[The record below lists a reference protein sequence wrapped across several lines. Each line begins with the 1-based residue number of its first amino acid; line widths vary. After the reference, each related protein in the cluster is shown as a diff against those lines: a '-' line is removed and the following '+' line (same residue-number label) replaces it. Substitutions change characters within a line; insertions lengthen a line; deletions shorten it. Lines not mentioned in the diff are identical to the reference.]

1 MTQLIFPAP
10 VTELIAELQ
19 ANCDRDFADARA
31 MPPAVYTSP
40 QFLELEKEHLFRTQW
55 LCVGRASRLQKTGD
69 YMTCDIAGQPVV
81 VLRDDQ
87 NEIRAFSNVCLHR
100 MSVLLQGSGNVRSIV

>member
-40 QFLELEKEHLFRTQW
+40 QFLELEKEHLFRTQCCAW
-55 LCVGRASRLQKTGD
+55 AAPAACRRPAIT
-69 YMTCDIAGQPVV
+69 
-81 VLRDDQ
+81 
-87 NEIRAFSNVCLHR
+87 
-100 MSVLLQGSGNVRSIV
+100 